1 MTTLVILILNVNDR
15 TIYVKQ
21 CNNWD
26 ASMLKYVDINKAFE
40 RSIKHVKTML
50 NSILPDIHNI
60 DFRAEEV
67 KNKSL
72 RLELRE
78 EIAKRRQRYRELYDE
93 AESTIF
99 LKLRLL

>member
-1 MTTLVILILNVNDR
+1 MQQPGRIDVE
-15 TIYVKQ
+15 IYRHKQ
-21 CNNWD
+21 
-26 ASMLKYVDINKAFE
+26 SFQTKHKI
-40 RSIKHVKTML
+40 HVKTML

-60 DFRAEEV
+60 EIRAEEV

>member
-1 MTTLVILILNVNDR
+1 
-15 TIYVKQ
+15 
-21 CNNWD
+21 
-26 ASMLKYVDINKAFE
+26 
-40 RSIKHVKTML
+40 ML

-60 DFRAEEV
+60 EIRAEEV

-93 AESTIF
+93 EEGTIF
-99 LKLRLL
+99 LN